1 MSSQDD
7 RTPAPSRPP
16 RTVADAR
23 LRAHL
28 AFLGELPAHGRRLRA
43 TDGAGPLFAETAA
56 LVREECGF
64 DRALVLTV
72 VGGGVLTVTGS
83 DALSDP
89 DSDDLRRRVL
99 AKPIPVAPRTHERDL
114 IRGTTPR
121 TLPRHPRTSHVA
133 ELLDLEDPL
142 LAPIAPD
149 GRTLAL
155 LVADRPRRPG
165 DVLDQAAVLAV
176 AVMAGVALEHVVV
189 KARMDEMF
197 AAFKYLA
204 SSTQAVMAEVLQAPV
219 AIPSAGD
226 SGYAFVQADALPVG
240 ADSRRLLTER
250 EEQVAALLVEG
261 RSNREI
267 AERLIISPET
277 VKDCVVRLRRKL
289 HAANR
294 VEAASRYLE
303 LVRSR

>member
-1 MSSQDD
+1 MSSQPDH
-7 RTPAPSRPP
+7 TTVPSWPP
-16 RTVADAR
+16 QAAADPR

-28 AFLGELPAHGRRLRA
+28 AFLTELPAHGRRLRTA
-43 TDGAGPLFAETAA
+43 GGAAKLFAETAT

-72 VGGGVLTVTGS
+72 VGGGVLSAAGS
-83 DALSDP
+83 DPLPDP

-114 IRGTTPR
+114 IRGSTPR
-121 TLPRHPRTSHVA
+121 TLPRRPRTSLAA
-133 ELLDLEDPL
+133 ELLELEDPL

-155 LVADRPRRPG
+155 LIADRPRVPG

-226 SGYAFVQADALPVG
+226 GGYAFVQADALVG
-240 ADSRRLLTER
+240 DSARGLLTER

-277 VKDCVVRLRRKL
+277 VKDCVVRVRRKL